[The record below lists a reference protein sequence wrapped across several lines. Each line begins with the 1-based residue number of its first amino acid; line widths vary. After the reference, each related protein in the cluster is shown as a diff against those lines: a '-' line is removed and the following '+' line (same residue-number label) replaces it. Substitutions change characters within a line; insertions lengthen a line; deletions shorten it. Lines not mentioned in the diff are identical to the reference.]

1 VTVAADVVFA
11 GSLAFGESPNMFA
24 LDARTG
30 EIVWSFAAGSSV
42 NAGPAVVDGVV
53 YWGSGYDFLPSALW
67 TPASEY
73 PAIGFLR
80 SKSAEQTLRTLR

>member
-1 VTVAADVVFA
+1 MTVAADVVFA

-24 LDARTG
+24 LDAPTG

-53 YWGSGYDFLPSALW
+53 YWGSGYDFLPSALC
-67 TPASEY
+67 PLDSCFGVPGNRLFAFEV
-73 PAIGFLR
+73 R
-80 SKSAEQTLRTLR
+80 

>member
-1 VTVAADVVFA
+1 
-11 GSLAFGESPNMFA
+11 MFA

-30 EIVWSFAAGSSV
+30 KIVWSFAAGSSV

-53 YWGSGYDFLPSALW
+53 YWGSGYDFQPSALCPLN
-67 TPASEY
+67 PASEY